1 MERHFPNTPVFP
13 ATLEHLTM
21 LIAHCFD
28 KNLASSIVLTFI
40 STLSCLLKLGGYSDL
55 TQHFIVAKP
64 LRG

>member
-1 MERHFPNTPVFP
+1 MWEILPE
-13 ATLEHLTM
+13 LLQM

-40 STLSCLLKLGGYSDL
+40 STLSYLLKLGGYSDL
-55 TQHFIVAKP
+55 TQHFIVAKT